1 MAIVITNA
9 IEVRKNKS
17 CHDVSAYIDVCC
29 YLVLQSFDFYEARD
43 NGIDKLANNYRAGK
57 TYSFTLYYIFSRRI
71 PIFVL
76 MSVDVFILGYSMFGA
91 GLTVGFSNLFCGIA
105 VGIVGSG
112 AALAD
117 AQDPSLFVR
126 ILIVEIFASA
136 IGLFGVIV
144 SILMV
149 APRGLLSSINSSPFR
164 MLELYDCYCYCICR
178 LQTCTWVT
186 EVNRE
191 QSHCTN
197 TSSI

>member
-17 CHDVSAYIDVCC
+17 CHDVSAYIDVCF

-43 NGIDKLANNYRAGK
+43 NGIDKLANNYRAGIK
-57 TYSFTLYYIFSRRI
+57 FLFPCSFFSVVKI
-71 PIFVL
+71 EL
-76 MSVDVFILGYSMFGA
+76 KDNVFIIGYSMFGA

-164 MLELYDCYCYCICR
+164 MLELIVIVIVFVGCKR
-178 LQTCTWVT
+178 A
-186 EVNRE
+186 
-191 QSHCTN
+191 HG
-197 TSSI
+197 